1 MANEQLA
8 NNKKHIGMKPKLFII
23 TLLAL
28 IVAGCTLEP
37 IPEPEKEGGKIVTI
51 TATISPE
58 TRVAYEDS
66 NTPGIGGTLEWQ
78 TDDQLLLAGYDAGGT
93 YLDCATFNYNGGNSF
108 TGTAVPGA
116 DTYKAYY
123 PAGAIVLDNN
133 GNVQLADNFW
143 QQTQSGN
150 NTTAHLRNKLLLFDE
165 VANPINQTFNLEL
178 KNDIIRFN
186 LSNIPSGVGTL
197 QKLIWTVETV
207 AGGNTQWATL
217 NIADVVSG
225 TTSLT
230 AYLAFDPTVT
240 KIGAG
245 GKVKITLIGDNS
257 SYEWWSNPIANEKTY
272 DPGKRYY
279 ASVSGTWTPAQAKF
293 SYLIEYIWD
302 GYTHQIWQTDASS
315 TSPANLTIDW
325 GDGTSTPIPQGAS
338 LSNPIASHTYTNDG
352 DYTVTIYS
360 DQVDPSLKQMPQ
372 ITFNYNITN
381 ENVLS
386 AVLTPFP
393 NMAAEDFSLCFYNS
407 MYLTSFP
414 EDLFRYNT
422 QAKNFTRCFEYCG
435 FADVPANLFKY
446 NTQAT
451 DFTSCFRDCF
461 MGFTSI
467 PADLFKYN
475 TQAKNFT
482 GCFYNCNQL
491 NSIPKDLFRYNTQA
505 KNFTSCFECCSISS
519 IPAELFRHNTE
530 ATNFSHCFSYCSK
543 LTSIPAE
550 LFRYNTLA
558 TNFTYCFNSCK
569 LLSSIPTE
577 LFKYNTLATHFN
589 QCFMQ
594 CIELTSIP
602 EGLFD
607 KNTLAL
613 YFSNVFT
620 SCQQIT
626 SIPEG
631 LFDKNTL
638 AISFGGSFMHCTQL
652 DSIPK
657 DLFKKNTQA
666 QYFAACF
673 ANCHKLTS
681 IPAGLFDNNTQVT
694 SFHQCF
700 YRCMNLTTIPVG
712 LFHNHLEATNFNR
725 CFYDCRKLVLE
736 PGIFPDPG
744 TNANFFVGRTMDFGY
759 CFYNVGLQATSPGT
773 APELWSFTGG
783 GGATGPTNWTITDC
797 FKGANVT
804 NYNDIPNH
812 WKGI

>member
-1 MANEQLA
+1 
-8 NNKKHIGMKPKLFII
+8 MKLRLFII
-23 TLLAL
+23 TLLA
-28 IVAGCTLEP
+28 IMVASCTLEP
-37 IPEPEKEGGKIVTI
+37 IPKPEQEGGKMVTI
-51 TATISPE
+51 IVKMPAE

-66 NTPGIGGTLEWQ
+66 NTPGLGGTLTWE
-78 TDDQLLLAGYDAGGT
+78 TGDMLLLAGYDAGGT
-93 YLDCATFNYNGGNSF
+93 YIDCALFEYDRGNSF
-108 TGTAVPGA
+108 TGTEVKGA

-165 VANPINQTFNLEL
+165 VANTINQTFNLEL

-217 NIADVVSG
+217 NVTNVSSG

-230 AYLAFDPTVT
+230 AYLAFDPAVT

-293 SYLIEYIWD
+293 SYLIEHVWN
-302 GYTHQIWQTDASS
+302 GYTHQIWQHAASS
-315 TSPANLTIDW
+315 FSPANLTIDW
-325 GDGTSTPIPQGAS
+325 GDGTTTPIPQGAS

-372 ITFNYNITN
+372 ITFNSNITN
-381 ENVLS
+381 EEVPS

-393 NMAAEDFSLCFYNS
+393 NMAAEDFSSCFHRS
-407 MYLTSFP
+407 PLSSIP
-414 EDLFRYNT
+414 ADLFRYNT
-422 QAKNFTRCFEYCG
+422 QATNFTSCFEYIYLTSIP
-435 FADVPANLFKY
+435 ADLFKY
-446 NTQAT
+446 NTLAT
-451 DFTSCFRDCF
+451 NFTSCFKSNDLSSIPADLFRYNTLATNFTSCF
-461 MGFTSI
+461 EWAGNLSSVPAELFKFNTQATNFNACFRYCNKFTSIPADLFRHNTQAIDFSHCFSNTKLTSI

-475 TQAKNFT
+475 TQATTFQS
-482 GCFYNCNQL
+482 CFALCNKL
-491 NSIPKDLFRYNTQA
+491 TSIPADLFKYNTQA
-505 KNFTSCFECCSISS
+505 TNFGQCFMDCSALTSIPADLFKYNTQATFFANCFSGWVLITS
-519 IPAELFRHNTE
+519 IPAELFKYNTQ
-530 ATNFSHCFSYCSK
+530 ATNFGGTFMRCSG

-550 LFRYNTLA
+550 LF
-558 TNFTYCFNSCK
+558 
-569 LLSSIPTE
+569 
-577 LFKYNTLATHFN
+577 KYNTQATN
-589 QCFMQ
+589 
-594 CIELTSIP
+594 
-602 EGLFD
+602 
-607 KNTLAL
+607 
-613 YFSNVFT
+613 
-620 SCQQIT
+620 
-626 SIPEG
+626 
-631 LFDKNTL
+631 
-638 AISFGGSFMHCTQL
+638 
-652 DSIPK
+652 
-657 DLFKKNTQA
+657 
-666 QYFAACF
+666 FAACF
-673 ANCHKLTS
+673 ALCNKLTS
-681 IPAGLFDNNTQVT
+681 IPVGLFDYNTQAT
-694 SFHQCF
+694 SFYQCF
-700 YRCMNLTTIPVG
+700 FKCLNLTTIPAG
-712 LFHNHLEATNFNR
+712 LFHNHLEATNFNH

-744 TNANFFVGRTMDFGY
+744 TNANFFVGRTMGFTN

-773 APELWSFTGG
+773 APELWSFNGG
-783 GGATGPTNWTITDC
+783 GGAAGPTNWTITDC
-797 FKGANVT
+797 FKNANVT
-804 NYNDIPNH
+804 NYGAIPNH